1 MRRTLWTV
9 AACGAAILAAA
20 GNSVADEE
28 GMGGAA
34 PAAPA
39 PVAKAP
45 APGEDVLVLKDGTEV
60 HGRITAED
68 DSGYA
73 VKSNGSLRV
82 VEKSNV
88 AEVRRGAPAPEPDG
102 EPAKGD
108 RKRDDR
114 KNDKERRKDR
124 KGGES
129 DAVPLTE
136 EGRAWA
142 KGCLERLQSSDPAIQ
157 RSAAEALRALGP
169 AVVPILREARDAAD
183 ENGKKAIERLLG
195 TMEKGPKPN
204 ADGMKPGQ
212 PGRGPAMLER
222 VRTELALD
230 DATSR
235 TVGRALLDF
244 GRQTREVMEDAR
256 DGLITYED
264 ARTKATGL
272 RGTLREGLKGALS
285 EEQLVK
291 LDGILD
297 EMGKRMGGGPPPK
310 KDGAKPGDGAP
321 PAK

>member
-1 MRRTLWTV
+1 MRRTLWTA
-9 AACGAAILAAA
+9 AACVAAILAAA
-20 GNSVADEE
+20 GTSVADEE

-34 PAAPA
+34 PASP
-39 PVAKAP
+39 AP

-60 HGRITAED
+60 RGRITAED
-68 DSGYA
+68 DTGYA
-73 VKSNGSLRV
+73 VKVNGSLRV

-88 AEVRRGAPAPEPDG
+88 AEVRRGAPAPEG
-102 EPAKGD
+102 ETEPAKGD
-108 RKRDDR
+108 RKM
-114 KNDKERRKDR
+114 DKERRKDR
-124 KGGES
+124 KGGEP

-142 KGCLERLQSSDPAIQ
+142 KGCLDRLLSADPAIQ

-169 AVVPILREARDAAD
+169 AVVPFLREARDAAAD
-183 ENGKKAIERLLG
+183 ETGKKAIERVLG
-195 TMEKGPKPN
+195 SMESMEKDRKPRPD
-204 ADGMKPGQ
+204 AAKPGQ

-235 TVGRALLDF
+235 TVGKALLDF
-244 GRQTREVMEDAR
+244 GRETREVMEDAR

-272 RGTLREGLKGALS
+272 RGKLRDGLKGTLS

-310 KDGAKPGDGAP
+310 KDAPKDGTP